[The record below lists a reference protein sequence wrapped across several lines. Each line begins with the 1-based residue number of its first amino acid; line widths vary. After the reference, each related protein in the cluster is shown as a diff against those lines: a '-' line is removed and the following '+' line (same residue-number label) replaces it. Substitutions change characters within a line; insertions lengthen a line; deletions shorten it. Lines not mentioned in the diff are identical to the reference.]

1 MPHLRLKSRV
11 AMIPVGA
18 RLNDR
23 KFIDEGLV
31 WPDARKPHARHTV
44 ELKGH
49 QQAVPGVRG
58 VLIQMVGQGETHLL
72 ARTDEHTFDLP
83 SLMRISTAVF
93 CLQNT
98 KHLHS
103 AP

>member
-31 WPDARKPHARHTV
+31 WPDARKAHARHTV

-49 QQAVPGVRG
+49 QQAVPVERG
-58 VLIQMVGQGETHLL
+58 VLIQMVGHGETHLL
-72 ARTDEHTFDLP
+72 VGSDEQTSVLQ
-83 SLMRISTAVF
+83 SLMRISYAVF
-93 CLQNT
+93 CLKYKLTSLN
-98 KHLHS
+98 
-103 AP
+103 PV